1 MDILVTRFIATHGTA
16 ILAKE
21 RRNELLQRLPEWLVD
36 KAAGFDKD
44 IRDRQLEE
52 VALATE
58 NGAVYAKEYFEFGI
72 FEALFQMSK
81 ELRCGLVTNI
91 RDIPIKQETVEICE
105 VLDANPYSMFSGYST
120 VIVAEDGLKIKRIL
134 DGANIPSNIVGYT
147 TQNNDKIVVNGDES
161 GFLQHIRKDE
171 LKNILGRKDYYERT
185 NFVNS

>member
-16 ILAKE
+16 ILARE

-36 KAAGFDKD
+36 EAADFDD
-44 IRDRQLEE
+44 GIRDMQPDEI
-52 VALATE
+52 ALAME

-91 RDIPIKQETVEICE
+91 RDIPIRQETVEVCE
-105 VLDANPYSMFSGYST
+105 ALDANPYSMFSGHSV

-134 DGANIPSNIVGYT
+134 DGAGISSNIVGYT